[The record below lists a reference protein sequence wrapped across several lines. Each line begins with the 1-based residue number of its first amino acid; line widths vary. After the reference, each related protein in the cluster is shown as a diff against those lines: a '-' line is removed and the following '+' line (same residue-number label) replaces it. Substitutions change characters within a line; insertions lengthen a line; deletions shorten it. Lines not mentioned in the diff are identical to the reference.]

1 MTTEEL
7 QNWAR
12 LLRWIGLGVTAIGL
26 LITFASH
33 VVADK
38 LLVVQ
43 RNDKLQAQERLK
55 QSEADLRAAQQ
66 QAAQALHTATEIEKQ
81 QSPRVISNDQA
92 NEIAASLKGFAGQS
106 YTAGLASA
114 GNDVRP
120 LWQRLNQILTDAGWI
135 RVDPAGL
142 AVGSPPAGVL
152 VAPTPGLS
160 LGIDPGSREALGP
173 RVAAL
178 ARSLNR
184 IGIDTTLIFDRDPK
198 ETRMDVITIIIGPK
212 P

>member
-1 MTTEEL
+1 M
-7 QNWAR
+7 
-12 LLRWIGLGVTAIGL
+12 
-26 LITFASH
+26 ITFSSH

-55 QSEADLRAAQQ
+55 QSEVDLRAAKRE
-66 QAAQALHTATEIEKQ
+66 AAQALHTATEIEKQ
-81 QSPRVISNDQA
+81 QSPRTISNLQA
-92 NEIAASLKGFAGQS
+92 NEIVAIVREFAGQK
-106 YTAGLASA
+106 YTAVLAPA

-120 LWQRLNQILTDAGWI
+120 LWERLNQILTHAGWI

-152 VAPTPGLS
+152 VAPTPGIS
-160 LGIDPGSREALGP
+160 LGIAPGSHESLGP

-178 ARSLNR
+178 ASSLNR
-184 IGIDTTLIFDRDPK
+184 ISINAVPVYDRDPK
-198 ETRMDVITIIIGPK
+198 ENRLDIITIVIGPK